1 MYGLESAFATDP
13 RRGTNLAPRP
23 LCVEKRGIVCK
34 IRGDEIKVYSSQL
47 TTSLS
52 KSLVKI
58 LLKRPRPGY

>member
-1 MYGLESAFATDP
+1 MDDLESAFATDP
-13 RRGTNLAPRP
+13 STGTNLAPRS
-23 LCVEKRGIVCK
+23 LCVEKRVIVSK
-34 IRGDEIKVYSSQL
+34 IRGDVIKVFSSQL